1 MLKKILTHPLL
12 WIFFLAFF
20 LRVWHLDRYP
30 YGFHVDEVKV
40 GWNAYSLFKTGRDD
54 WWHAFPLHYD
64 SFGDQ
69 RPTGIIYTVVPSIAL
84 FDLNQFAVRFPSA
97 LFGSFGVIAVY
108 FLCLQLS
115 AMNYKLSALSA
126 LLAAISPWHISLS
139 RATSEGIISSTL
151 ILFGLVY
158 LLKKRPNLIVS
169 AVLLILSYFFY
180 HSARLLVPIFVT
192 AAIFWQFFT
201 TKKYN
206 FSAILLL
213 AISYSLS
220 AIFFLSPIARSRL
233 NQVSI
238 FNDFTVR
245 DSIDRLP
252 FEEGQNKVITAR
264 VFHNKLVLYSTRFL
278 DEYFQYFSPKFF
290 LSYTEAKPMRYA
302 TVMRS
307 PLLYIEFLLLVFGL
321 LQISK
326 AKATGYKLLA
336 VLLLIAPI
344 PAGFTNEDSPN
355 MHRALLMS
363 PFISVIT
370 AIGLAQIYKYQ
381 KIIFSV
387 TLLLLSLDFI
397 YFSHQYLIHNPARDQ
412 LTIVRNGGVME
423 LITELDRISPRYKQ
437 IFMTNRPDPLY
448 TWFAF
453 YHKLNPFTFNQI
465 LAGQKNIDFTY
476 QNITFSQHR
485 CPSETLAEGQLR
497 DTLAVNAEGCNQF
510 PHTDLVAQIP
520 RLGGGISYTLW
531 VYKP

>member
-1 MLKKILTHPLL
+1 M
-12 WIFFLAFF
+12 
-20 LRVWHLDRYP
+20 
-30 YGFHVDEVKV
+30 
-40 GWNAYSLFKTGRDD
+40 FKTGRDD

-97 LFGSFGVIAVY
+97 LFGAFGVIAVY

-115 AMNYKLSALSA
+115 AMNYKLSAFSA
-126 LLAAISPWHISLS
+126 LMAAISPWHISLS

-151 ILFGLVY
+151 ILFGLVFIIR
-158 LLKKRPNLIVS
+158 KKPSYIISSIFLFS
-169 AVLLILSYFFY
+169 SYFFY
-180 HSARLLVPIFVT
+180 HSARLLVPVFVT
-192 AAIFWQFFT
+192 AAILWQFYNTRKF
-201 TKKYN
+201 N

-213 AISYSLS
+213 AISFSLS

-264 VFHNKLVLYSTRFL
+264 VFHNKVVIYTTRFL

-290 LSYTEAKPMRYA
+290 LSFTEAKPMRYA

-307 PLLYIEFLLLVFGL
+307 PLLYMEFLLFVFGL
-321 LQISK
+321 SQITK
-326 AKATGYKLLA
+326 LRATGYKLLA
-336 VLLLIAPI
+336 VLLLISPI
-344 PAGFTNEDSPN
+344 PAGFTSEDSPN

-363 PFISVIT
+363 PFISVIA
-370 AIGLAQIYKYQ
+370 AIGLSQIYKFRKLFY
-381 KIIFSV
+381 FV
-387 TLLLLSLDFI
+387 TLLLLSLDFV

-412 LTIVRNGGVME
+412 LTIVRNGGAME

-437 IFMTNRPDPLY
+437 ILMTNRPDPLY

-453 YHKLNPFTFNQI
+453 YHKLNPFTFNQM

-485 CPSETLAEGQLR
+485 CPSEILAGSQLK

-510 PHTDLVAQIP
+510 PHTDLVAQIT
-520 RLGGGISYTLW
+520 RLGGGIPYTLW
-531 VYKP
+531 TYKP